1 MKTNDYF
8 DFEIAEHFLPALIN
22 GDDSGLTN
30 DESKLLD
37 EFVDHWQSLDSAT
50 WDVLPVGNDFTVDY
64 ITGLYATTETVRLYY
79 YNDKLPV
86 GWSLDANEQG
96 CTMPKSFFELLIGL
110 IGFLVVW
117 GFLVILL
124 SF

>member
-1 MKTNDYF
+1 MKINDYY

-37 EFVDHWQSLDSAT
+37 EFADHWQSLDSAT

-64 ITGLYATTETVRLYY
+64 ITGLYATTKTVRLYY
-79 YNDKLPV
+79 YNDKLPL
-86 GWSLDANEQG
+86 GWSLDAND
-96 CTMPKSFFELLIGL
+96 
-110 IGFLVVW
+110 W
-117 GFLVILL
+117 N
-124 SF
+124 